1 MLRGGEKTSYTIKKE
16 RFTDELDFK
25 HNFED
30 REILKESKFD

>member
-25 HNFED
+25 HNFEE
-30 REILKESKFD
+30 EILKESKFD